1 MKILSL
7 ALAVLL
13 ASTVA
18 ASAGTAFNGGY
29 SGFFEWEHPHSAVAT
44 GSAFQLGA
52 TYRPDKVETL
62 APNKFKIAPENFEF
76 FVNSVVR
83 DGKSDIGMIGGGY
96 SLANLGTIEFVLET
110 AAVEKQIGDGQYA
123 LGAYGGLKMPF
134 KTLGQSWCFTVG
146 GGYCGNPLMA
156 VGLNFLSN

>member
-18 ASAGTAFNGGY
+18 YGGTAFNGGY
-29 SGFFEWEHPHSAVAT
+29 AGFFEWENPHSAIAT

-62 APNKFKIAPENFEF
+62 APNKIKVKPEAFEF
-76 FVNSVVR
+76 FANSVVR

-96 SLANLGTIEFVLET
+96 SLANLGTIEFILEA

-146 GGYCGNPLMA
+146 GGYCNNPLMTI
-156 VGLNFLSN
+156 GLNFLSN